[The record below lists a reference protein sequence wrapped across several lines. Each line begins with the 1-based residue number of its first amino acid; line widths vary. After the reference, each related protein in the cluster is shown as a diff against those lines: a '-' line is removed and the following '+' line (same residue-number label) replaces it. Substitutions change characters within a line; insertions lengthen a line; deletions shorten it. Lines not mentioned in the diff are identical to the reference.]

1 MTYYFDRRRREL
13 VMEHAYQADLLARLY
28 SPGIA
33 SFLLPIIKSRL
44 FSKLWTWKDYL
55 PSSRK
60 KIQHFIQKYQLQPEE
75 FTEQD
80 FAHFAAFFER
90 SYLPSSRPRC
100 LEPEIMAV
108 TDGKLL
114 VYPLESQMTI
124 EVKGRTY
131 ALAELFPQQ
140 TDWSLYHGGYLFLYR
155 LAMEDNH
162 HYLFAESGPMSDQS
176 DIPGSL
182 HTIRDLGHRHSP
194 VFIENQRSVC
204 KIHQSKLGPIWQME
218 IGALTVGRIIN
229 HPRDLAQRGQ
239 EKGYFKLGGSSI
251 IVLYP
256 ASSLKIDADILE
268 WSQQGI
274 ETQVRM
280 GERIG
285 IIDD

>member
-1 MTYYFDRRRREL
+1 MTYYFDRQRQEL
-13 VMEHAYQADLLARLY
+13 VAERAYQADLLARLY
-28 SPGIA
+28 HPAIA
-33 SFLLPIIKSRL
+33 PFLLPIIKSRL

-60 KIQHFIQKYQLQPEE
+60 KIRHFIQEYQLRSEE
-75 FTEQD
+75 FIKQD
-80 FAHFAAFFER
+80 FDHFADFFER
-90 SYLPSSRPRC
+90 SYQLSSRPRC
-100 LEPEIMAV
+100 PVPEILAV
-108 TDGKLL
+108 ADGKLL
-114 VYPLESQMTI
+114 VYPI
-124 EVKGRTY
+124 EPHLSIDVKGRTY
-131 ALAELFPQQ
+131 SLAELFPKQE
-140 TDWSLYHGGYLFLYR
+140 DWSLYIGGYLFLYR

-162 HYLFAESGPMSDQS
+162 HYLFAESGPIVDQS
-176 DIPGSL
+176 DYIGSL
-182 HTIRDLGHRHSP
+182 HTIRELGHRHSP
-194 VFIENQRSVC
+194 VFIENQRSAC
-204 KIHQSKLGPIWQME
+204 KIHPAKLGPIWQME

-229 HPRDLAQRGQ
+229 RPLTQARRGE

-256 ASSLKIDADILE
+256 AGSLKIDPDILN